1 MSAERAR
8 RLADRIQAI
17 VAQTLQGRVKDPRLG
32 MVTITDV
39 RVTNDLREVSVF
51 YTAFGDEESRTESA
65 AALSSVTGLVRSE
78 VGRATGLKHTPS
90 VVFIPDAIPE
100 NAHHIED
107 LLRSARESDEAVS
120 ARRVGAEYAGDP
132 DPYRVPAAAAA
143 DDDDDFDVP
152 VDADGPD
159 GPVHLDD
166 PMPLDSPA
174 RRS

>member
-8 RLADRIQAI
+8 RLADRIQVV
-17 VAQTLQGRVKDPRLG
+17 VAQTLQSRVKDPRLG

-51 YTAFGDEESRTESA
+51 YTAFGDEESREDSA
-65 AALSSVTGLVRSE
+65 AALVSVTGLVRSD

-107 LLRSARESDEAVS
+107 LLRTARESDDEVS

-132 DPYRVPAAAAA
+132 DPYRVPGERGTGE
-143 DDDDDFDVP
+143 DDDFDDDEPAAPATGTAPAVGA
-152 VDADGPD
+152 VTAD
-159 GPVHLDD
+159 
-166 PMPLDSPA
+166 PA
-174 RRS
+174 AAR